1 MMSMTMKN
9 RYCMMAVGLLMAA
22 CAEDNPLEVRP
33 DGKVRV
39 DVGCES
45 QTEVQVGTRAAADG
59 YTEFGGADYN
69 GVQLGVIAWQKNTQ
83 KYDQGFATYSYSNG
97 AGKWTSN
104 VYLAKQQYNVYGYMP
119 HNGEANSIQPDL
131 GSETDPSTFAM
142 KWTGQP
148 TFATMPVLASVG
160 SARST
165 LGSVTDGSFA
175 VDVDQVGQEEKI
187 NFRMNHLLA
196 KLTLQF
202 YLPKPYA
209 DKRKI
214 KVTQVTLGGA
224 QGVANRYDITCSYDA
239 SGALTTTYA
248 PMQGAPA
255 TGNNYPYTAGN
266 AADGLFLTTSKQL
279 FGTYYFVP
287 DAVNSSSNLM
297 TLTVTYNVY
306 DQNGNPTREH
316 QTATNARIALHK
328 VNTVA
333 QATQVA
339 HEYTANVKVVP
350 SYLYVLS
357 DRDMQNPYIVLN

>member
-1 MMSMTMKN
+1 MMSMTMKKG
-9 RYCMMAVGLLMAA
+9 YCMMAVALLMAA
-22 CAEDNPLEVRP
+22 CAEDNLQEVRP

-45 QTEVQVGTRAAADG
+45 QTEVQVGTRAADG
-59 YTEFGGADYN
+59 YTTFGGADYD

-104 VYLAKQQYNVYGYMP
+104 VYLAKQTYNVYGYMP
-119 HNGEANSIQPDL
+119 HNGEANSIKPDL
-131 GSETDPSTFAM
+131 GSEANPSTFAM

-148 TFATMPVLASVG
+148 TFATKPVLASVG
-160 SARST
+160 AAKSN
-165 LGSVTDGSFA
+165 GSSSSVADGSFE
-175 VDVDQVGQEEKI
+175 VDVDQVGKEEKI

-196 KLTLQF
+196 KLNLQF

-214 KVTQVTLGGA
+214 KVTQVTLSGG
-224 QGVANRYDITCSYDA
+224 QSVANRYDITCSYDA
-239 SGALTTTYA
+239 NGALTTTYA
-248 PMQGAPA
+248 PMQGAS
-255 TGNNYPYTAGN
+255 TSGNTYPYKN
-266 AADGLFLTTSKQL
+266 VDGLPLTTGKQL

-287 DAVNSSSNLM
+287 DAVNCSSNLM

-306 DQNGNPTREH
+306 DKNDNLTREH

-328 VNTVA
+328 VNNVA

-339 HEYTANVKVVP
+339 HAYTVSVQVVP

-357 DRDMQNPYIVLN
+357 DGDMQNPYIVLN

>member
-1 MMSMTMKN
+1 MMSMTMKKG
-9 RYCMMAVGLLMAA
+9 YCMMAVALLMAA
-22 CAEDNPLEVRP
+22 CAEDNLQEVRP

-45 QTEVQVGTRAAADG
+45 QTEVQVGTRVADG
-59 YTEFGGADYN
+59 YTTFGGADYD

-97 AGKWTSN
+97 AGTWTSN

-131 GSETDPSTFAM
+131 GSEANPSTFAM

-148 TFATMPVLASVG
+148 TFATKPVLASVG
-160 SARST
+160 SAKSN
-165 LGSVTDGSFA
+165 GSSSSVADGSFE
-175 VDVDQVGQEEKI
+175 VNVDQVGQEEKI

-196 KLTLQF
+196 KLNLQF
-202 YLPKPYA
+202 YLPQPYA

-214 KVTQVTLGGA
+214 KVTQVTLSGG
-224 QGVANRYDITCSYDA
+224 QGVADRYDITCSYDA
-239 SGALTTTYA
+239 NGALTTTYT
-248 PMQGAPA
+248 PMQGAS
-255 TGNNYPYTAGN
+255 TSGNTYPYKD
-266 AADGLFLTTSKQL
+266 ADGLLLTTDKQQ

-287 DAVNSSSNLM
+287 DAVNRSSSNLM

-306 DQNGNPTREH
+306 DKNGTLTREH
-316 QTATNARIALHK
+316 QTATNAKIALHK
-328 VNTVA
+328 VNNVA

-357 DRDMQNPYIVLN
+357 DGDMQNPYIVLN

>member
-1 MMSMTMKN
+1 MSMTMKS
-9 RYCMMAVGLLMAA
+9 RYCMMAVALLMAA
-22 CAEDNPLEVRP
+22 CAEDNPLDVRP

-104 VYLAKQQYNVYGYMP
+104 VYLAKQTYNVYGYMP
-119 HNGEANSIQPDL
+119 HNGEANSIKPDL
-131 GSETDPSTFAM
+131 GSEANFAM

-148 TFATMPVLASVG
+148 TFATKPVLASVG
-160 SARST
+160 AAKSSSSSS
-165 LGSVTDGSFA
+165 SVANGSFE

-196 KLTLQF
+196 KLNLWF
-202 YLPKPYA
+202 YLPEPYA
-209 DKRKI
+209 DKRQI
-214 KVTQVTLGGA
+214 KVTQVTLSGG
-224 QGVANRYDITCSYDA
+224 QGVPNQYDITCSYDDN
-239 SGALTTTYA
+239 GALTTTYT

-255 TGNNYPYTAGN
+255 TGNTYPYTAEN
-266 AADGLFLTTSKQL
+266 AADGLLLTTDKQL

-287 DAVNSSSNLM
+287 DAVNRSSNLM

-306 DQNGNPTREH
+306 DKKDNLTREH

-328 VNTVA
+328 VNNVA

-357 DRDMQNPYIVLN
+357 DGDMQNPYIVLN

>member
-22 CAEDNPLEVRP
+22 CAEDNLQEVRP

-59 YTEFGGADYN
+59 YTEFGGADYD
-69 GVQLGVIAWQKNTQ
+69 GVQLGVIAWLTGTQ
-83 KYDQGFATYSYSNG
+83 DYDQGFATYSY
-97 AGKWTSN
+97 ADGKWTSN
-104 VYLAKQQYNVYGYMP
+104 VYLAKQTYNVYGYMP
-119 HNGEANSIQPDL
+119 HNGEANSILPDL
-131 GSETDPSTFAM
+131 GSEAAPSTFAM

-148 TFATMPVLASVG
+148 TFATKPVLASVG

-165 LGSVTDGSFA
+165 ASSVTDGSFS

-196 KLTLQF
+196 KLNLQF
-202 YLPKPYA
+202 YLPEPYA

-214 KVTQVTLGGA
+214 RVTQVTLSGG
-224 QGVANRYDITCSYDA
+224 QGVADRYDITCSYDA
-239 SGALTTTYA
+239 NGALTTTYT
-248 PMQGAPA
+248 PMQGAS
-255 TGNNYPYTAGN
+255 TSGNTYPYKDP
-266 AADGLFLTTSKQL
+266 DGLLLTTDKQL

-306 DQNGNPTREH
+306 DKNGTLTREH

-328 VNTVA
+328 VNNVA

-357 DRDMQNPYIVLN
+357 DGDMQNPYIVLK

>member
-9 RYCMMAVGLLMAA
+9 RYCMMAVALLMAA

-39 DVGCES
+39 NVGCES

-59 YTEFGGADYN
+59 YTEFGGADYD
-69 GVQLGVIAWQKNTQ
+69 GVQLAVIAWQKNTQ

-104 VYLAKQQYNVYGYMP
+104 VYLAKQTYNVYGYMP

-131 GSETDPSTFAM
+131 GSETGPSTFAM

-148 TFATMPVLASVG
+148 TFATKPVLASVG
-160 SARST
+160 AAKSN
-165 LGSVTDGSFA
+165 GSSSSVADGSFE
-175 VDVDQVGQEEKI
+175 VDVDKVGQEEKI

-214 KVTQVTLGGA
+214 EVTQVTLSGG
-224 QGVANRYDITCSYDA
+224 QGVADRYDITCSYDA
-239 SGALTTTYA
+239 SGALTTTYM
-248 PMQGAPA
+248 PMQGAS
-255 TGNNYPYTAGN
+255 TSGITYPYKDVAG
-266 AADGLFLTTSKQL
+266 LLLTTTKQQ

-287 DAVNSSSNLM
+287 DAVNRSSNLM

-306 DQNGNPTREH
+306 DKNGTLTREH
-316 QTATNARIALHK
+316 QTATNAKIALHK
-328 VNTVA
+328 VNNVA

-357 DRDMQNPYIVLN
+357 DGDMQNPYIVLK

>member
-1 MMSMTMKN
+1 MSMTMKKG
-9 RYCMMAVGLLMAA
+9 YCMMAVGLLMAA

-59 YTEFGGADYN
+59 YTPFGGAAYD
-69 GVQLGVIAWQKNTQ
+69 GVQLGVIAWLTGTQ
-83 KYDQGFATYSYSNG
+83 DYDQGFATYSYSYSNG
-97 AGKWTSN
+97 SGNWTSN
-104 VYLAKQQYNVYGYMP
+104 VYLAKQKYNVYGYMP

-131 GSETDPSTFAM
+131 GSETALSTFAM

-148 TFATMPVLASVG
+148 TFATMPVMASVG
-160 SARST
+160 AAKSN
-165 LGSVTDGSFA
+165 GSSSSVADGSFE

-196 KLTLQF
+196 KLNLQF

-209 DKRKI
+209 DKRQI
-214 KVTQVTLGGA
+214 KVTRVTLSGG
-224 QGVANRYDITCSYDA
+224 QGVADRYDITCSYA
-239 SGALTTTYA
+239 ANGALTTTYM
-248 PMQGAPA
+248 PMPGASA
-255 TGNNYPYTAGN
+255 SGNTYPYEN
-266 AADGLFLTTSKQL
+266 ADGLLLTTDKQL

-306 DQNGNPTREH
+306 DKKDNLTREH
-316 QTATNARIALHK
+316 QTATNAKIALHK
-328 VNTVA
+328 VNNVA

-357 DRDMQNPYIVLN
+357 DGDMQNHYIVLN

>member
-1 MMSMTMKN
+1 MMSMTMKKG
-9 RYCMMAVGLLMAA
+9 YCMMAVALLMAA
-22 CAEDNPLEVRP
+22 CAEDNLQEVRP

-45 QTEVQVGTRAAADG
+45 QTEVQVGTRAADG
-59 YTEFGGADYN
+59 YTTFGGADYD
-69 GVQLGVIAWQKNTQ
+69 GVQLGVIAWVKDTQ
-83 KYDQGFATYSYSNG
+83 SYDQGFATYSYSNG
-97 AGKWTSN
+97 AGTWTSN

-160 SARST
+160 AAKHS
-165 LGSVTDGSFA
+165 GSSSSVADGSFE
-175 VDVDQVGQEEKI
+175 VDVDLVGKEEKI

-196 KLTLQF
+196 KLNLRF
-202 YLPKPYA
+202 YLHEPYA
-209 DKRKI
+209 DKRQI
-214 KVTQVTLGGA
+214 KVTQVTLSGGL
-224 QGVANRYDITCSYDA
+224 GVADRYDITCSYDA
-239 SGALTTTYA
+239 NGALTTTYA

-255 TGNNYPYTAGN
+255 TGNTYPYKDPAG
-266 AADGLFLTTSKQL
+266 LLLTTTKQL

-287 DAVNSSSNLM
+287 DAVNRSSNLM

-306 DQNGNPTREH
+306 DQKGKPTREH

-328 VNTVA
+328 VNNVA

-339 HEYTANVKVVP
+339 HAYTVSVQVVP

-357 DRDMQNPYIVLN
+357 DGDMQNPYIVLK

>member
-9 RYCMMAVGLLMAA
+9 RYCMMAVALLMAA

-33 DGKVRV
+33 DGKVCV
-39 DVGCES
+39 NVGCES
-45 QTEVQVGTRAAADG
+45 QTEVQVGTRAG
-59 YTEFGGADYN
+59 YTTFGGADYD
-69 GVQLGVIAWQKNTQ
+69 GVQLGVIAWLTGTQ
-83 KYDQGFATYSYSNG
+83 DYDQGFATYSYSYSNG
-97 AGKWTSN
+97 SGNWTSN
-104 VYLAKQQYNVYGYMP
+104 VYLAKQTYNVYGYMP

-131 GSETDPSTFAM
+131 GSETALSTFAM

-148 TFATMPVLASVG
+148 TFATKPVLASVG
-160 SARST
+160 AAKSN
-165 LGSVTDGSFA
+165 GSSSSVADGSFE

-196 KLTLQF
+196 KLNLQF

-209 DKRKI
+209 DKRQI
-214 KVTQVTLGGA
+214 EVTHVTLSGG
-224 QGVANRYDITCSYDA
+224 QSVADRYDITCSYAA
-239 SGALTTTYA
+239 SGALTTTYT
-248 PMQGAPA
+248 PMQGAS
-255 TGNNYPYTAGN
+255 TSGNTYPYKDP
-266 AADGLFLTTSKQL
+266 DGLLLTTDKQL

-287 DAVNSSSNLM
+287 DAVNRSNLM

-306 DQNGNPTREH
+306 DQNDNLTRKH

-328 VNTVA
+328 VNNVA

-339 HEYTANVKVVP
+339 HAYTVSVQVVP

>member
-104 VYLAKQQYNVYGYMP
+104 VYLAKQTYNVYGYMP
-119 HNGEANSIQPDL
+119 HNGEANSIKPDL
-131 GSETDPSTFAM
+131 GSEANPSTFAM

-148 TFATMPVLASVG
+148 TFATKPVLASVG
-160 SARST
+160 SARSIAS
-165 LGSVTDGSFA
+165 SVTDGSFS

-196 KLTLQF
+196 KLNLQF

-209 DKRKI
+209 DKRQI
-214 KVTQVTLGGA
+214 KVTQVTLSGG
-224 QGVANRYDITCSYDA
+224 QGVADRYDITCSYDA
-239 SGALTTTYA
+239 KGALTTTYTA
-248 PMQGAPA
+248 MQGAS
-255 TGNNYPYTAGN
+255 TSGNTYPYKN
-266 AADGLFLTTSKQL
+266 VDGLLLTTARQQ

-287 DAVNSSSNLM
+287 DAVNRSNLM

-306 DQNGNPTREH
+306 DKSGNLTREH
-316 QTATNARIALHK
+316 QTATNAKIALHK
-328 VNTVA
+328 VNNVA

-357 DRDMQNPYIVLN
+357 DGDMQNPYIVLN

>member
-1 MMSMTMKN
+1 MSMTMKN

-97 AGKWTSN
+97 AGQWTSN
-104 VYLAKQQYNVYGYMP
+104 VYLAKQTYNVYGYMP
-119 HNGEANSIQPDL
+119 HNGEANSIKPDL
-131 GSETDPSTFAM
+131 GSEANPSTFAM

-148 TFATMPVLASVG
+148 TFATKPVLASVG
-160 SARST
+160 SAKSN
-165 LGSVTDGSFA
+165 GSSSSVADGSFE
-175 VDVDQVGQEEKI
+175 VNVDQVGQEEKI

-196 KLTLQF
+196 KLNLQF
-202 YLPKPYA
+202 YLPQPYA

-214 KVTQVTLGGA
+214 KVTQVTLSGG
-224 QGVANRYDITCSYDA
+224 QGVADRYDITCSYDA
-239 SGALTTTYA
+239 NGALTTTYT
-248 PMQGAPA
+248 PMQGAS
-255 TGNNYPYTAGN
+255 TSGNTYPYKD
-266 AADGLFLTTSKQL
+266 ADGLLLTTDKQQ

-287 DAVNSSSNLM
+287 DAVNRSSSNLM

-306 DQNGNPTREH
+306 DKNGTLTREH
-316 QTATNARIALHK
+316 QTATNAKIALHK
-328 VNTVA
+328 VNNVA

-357 DRDMQNPYIVLN
+357 DGDMQNPYIVLN

>member
-1 MMSMTMKN
+1 MKS
-9 RYCMMAVGLLMAA
+9 RYCMMAVALLMAA
-22 CAEDNPLEVRP
+22 CAEDNPLDVRP

-59 YTEFGGADYN
+59 YTEFVGADYN
-69 GVQLGVIAWQKNTQ
+69 GVQLGVIAWQKNTH

-104 VYLAKQQYNVYGYMP
+104 VYLAKQKYNVYGYMP
-119 HNGEANSIQPDL
+119 HNGEANSILPDL
-131 GSETDPSTFAM
+131 GSEANPSTFAM
-142 KWTGQP
+142 KWTGQL
-148 TFATMPVLASVG
+148 TFATKPVLASVG

-165 LGSVTDGSFA
+165 ASSVTDGSFE

-196 KLTLQF
+196 KLNLQF
-202 YLPKPYA
+202 YLPEPYA
-209 DKRKI
+209 DKRQI
-214 KVTQVTLGGA
+214 KVTHVTLSGG
-224 QGVANRYDITCSYDA
+224 QGVADRYDITCSYA
-239 SGALTTTYA
+239 ANGALTTTYT
-248 PMQGAPA
+248 PMQGAS
-255 TGNNYPYTAGN
+255 TSGNTYPYKDVAG
-266 AADGLFLTTSKQL
+266 LRLTTTKQL

-287 DAVNSSSNLM
+287 DAVNRSSSNLM

-306 DQNGNPTREH
+306 DKSGKLTREH
-316 QTATNARIALHK
+316 QTATNAKIALHK
-328 VNTVA
+328 VNNVA

-357 DRDMQNPYIVLN
+357 DGDMQNHYIVLN

>member
-1 MMSMTMKN
+1 
-9 RYCMMAVGLLMAA
+9 MAVGLLMAA

-104 VYLAKQQYNVYGYMP
+104 VYLAKQTYNVYGYMP
-119 HNGEANSIQPDL
+119 HNGEANSILPDL
-131 GSETDPSTFAM
+131 GSGTAPSTFAM

-148 TFATMPVLASVG
+148 TFATKPVLASVG
-160 SARST
+160 SAKSN
-165 LGSVTDGSFA
+165 GSSSSVADGTFE

-196 KLTLQF
+196 KLNLQF
-202 YLPKPYA
+202 YLPEPYA
-209 DKRKI
+209 DKRQI
-214 KVTQVTLGGA
+214 RVTQVTLSGG
-224 QGVANRYDITCSYDA
+224 QGVADRYDITCSYDA
-239 SGALTTTYA
+239 YGALTTTYA
-248 PMQGAPA
+248 PMLGAS
-255 TGNNYPYTAGN
+255 TSGNTYPYKDPAG
-266 AADGLFLTTSKQL
+266 LRLTTGKQL

-287 DAVNSSSNLM
+287 DAVNRSSNLM

-306 DQNGNPTREH
+306 DQKGNLTREH

-328 VNTVA
+328 VNNVA

-339 HEYTANVKVVP
+339 HAYTVSVQVVP

-357 DRDMQNPYIVLN
+357 DGDMQNPYIVLN

>member
-1 MMSMTMKN
+1 MMSMTMKS
-9 RYCMMAVGLLMAA
+9 RYCMMAVALLMAA

-45 QTEVQVGTRAAADG
+45 QTEVQVGTRAADG
-59 YTEFGGADYN
+59 YTMFGGADYD

-104 VYLAKQQYNVYGYMP
+104 VYLAKQKYNVYGYMP
-119 HNGEANSIQPDL
+119 HNGEANSIKPDL
-131 GSETDPSTFAM
+131 GSEANPSTFAM

-148 TFATMPVLASVG
+148 TFATKPVLASVG

-165 LGSVTDGSFA
+165 ASSVTDGSFS
-175 VDVDQVGQEEKI
+175 VDVDKVGQEEKI

-196 KLTLQF
+196 KLNLQF
-202 YLPKPYA
+202 YLPEPYA
-209 DKRKI
+209 DKRQI
-214 KVTQVTLGGA
+214 KVTQVTLSGGL
-224 QGVANRYDITCSYDA
+224 GVADRYDITCSYDA
-239 SGALTTTYA
+239 NGALTTTYA
-248 PMQGAPA
+248 PMQGAS
-255 TGNNYPYTAGN
+255 TSGNTYPYKDP
-266 AADGLFLTTSKQL
+266 DGLLLTTDKQL

-287 DAVNSSSNLM
+287 DAVNRSSNLM

-306 DQNGNPTREH
+306 DKSGHLTREH
-316 QTATNARIALHK
+316 QTATNAKIALHK
-328 VNTVA
+328 VNNVA

-357 DRDMQNPYIVLN
+357 DGDMQNHYIVLN

>member
-1 MMSMTMKN
+1 MSMTMKKG
-9 RYCMMAVGLLMAA
+9 YCMMAVALLMAA
-22 CAEDNPLEVRP
+22 CAEDNLQEVRP

-45 QTEVQVGTRAAADG
+45 QTEVQVGTRAADG
-59 YTEFGGADYN
+59 YTTFGGADYD

-104 VYLAKQQYNVYGYMP
+104 VYLAKQTYNVYGYMP
-119 HNGEANSIQPDL
+119 HNGEANSIKPDL
-131 GSETDPSTFAM
+131 GSEANPSTFAM

-165 LGSVTDGSFA
+165 DSVTDGSFR

-214 KVTQVTLGGA
+214 EVTQVTLGGA

-266 AADGLFLTTSKQL
+266 AADGLFLTNREQL

-287 DAVNSSSNLM
+287 DAVNRSSNLM

-306 DQNGNPTREH
+306 DQNDKLTREH

-328 VNTVA
+328 VNNVA

-339 HEYTANVKVVP
+339 HAYTVSVQVVP

-357 DRDMQNPYIVLN
+357 DGDMQNPYIVLN

>member
-9 RYCMMAVGLLMAA
+9 RYCMMAVALLMAA

-39 DVGCES
+39 NVGCES
-45 QTEVQVGTRAAADG
+45 QTEVQVGTRVVADG
-59 YTEFGGADYN
+59 YTTFGGAAYN

-104 VYLAKQQYNVYGYMP
+104 VYLAKQTYNVYGYMR
-119 HNGEANSIQPDL
+119 HNGEANSIKPDL
-131 GSETDPSTFAM
+131 GSEANPSTFAM

-148 TFATMPVLASVG
+148 TFATKPVLASVG

-165 LGSVTDGSFA
+165 ASSVTDGSFE
-175 VDVDQVGQEEKI
+175 VDVDKVGQEEKI

-196 KLTLQF
+196 KLNLRF

-214 KVTQVTLGGA
+214 RVTQVTLSGG
-224 QGVANRYDITCSYDA
+224 QGVADRYDITCSYDVN
-239 SGALTTTYA
+239 GALTTTYT
-248 PMQGAPA
+248 PMQGAS
-255 TGNNYPYTAGN
+255 TSGNTYPYKDS
-266 AADGLFLTTSKQL
+266 DGLLLTTTKQL

-287 DAVNSSSNLM
+287 DAVNRSSSNLM

-306 DQNGNPTREH
+306 DKNDNLTREH

-328 VNTVA
+328 VNNVA

-357 DRDMQNPYIVLN
+357 DGDMQNPYIVLN

>member
-1 MMSMTMKN
+1 MSMTMKKG
-9 RYCMMAVGLLMAA
+9 YCMMAVALLMAA
-22 CAEDNPLEVRP
+22 CAEDNLQEVRP

-45 QTEVQVGTRAAADG
+45 QTEVQVGTRAADG
-59 YTEFGGADYN
+59 YTTFGGADYD
-69 GVQLGVIAWQKNTQ
+69 GVQLGVIAWLTGKQD
-83 KYDQGFATYSYSNG
+83 YDQGFATYSYSNG

-104 VYLAKQQYNVYGYMP
+104 VYLAKQTYNVYGYMP
-119 HNGEANSIQPDL
+119 HNGEANSIKPDL
-131 GSETDPSTFAM
+131 GSEANPSTFAM

-165 LGSVTDGSFA
+165 DSVTDGFFA
-175 VDVDQVGQEEKI
+175 VDVDQVGQEKKI

-196 KLTLQF
+196 KLNLRF
-202 YLPKPYA
+202 YLPEPYA
-209 DKRKI
+209 DKRQI
-214 KVTQVTLGGA
+214 KVTQVTLSGG
-224 QGVANRYDITCSYDA
+224 QGVADRYDITCSYDVN
-239 SGALTTTYA
+239 GALTTTYTA
-248 PMQGAPA
+248 MQGAS
-255 TGNNYPYTAGN
+255 TSGNTYPYKN
-266 AADGLFLTTSKQL
+266 VDGLPLKTGKQL

-287 DAVNSSSNLM
+287 DAVNSSNLM

-306 DQNGNPTREH
+306 DQNGKPTREH
-316 QTATNARIALHK
+316 QTATNAKIALHK
-328 VNTVA
+328 VNNVA

-357 DRDMQNPYIVLN
+357 DGDMQNPYIVLN

>member
-22 CAEDNPLEVRP
+22 CAEDNLQEVRP

-45 QTEVQVGTRAAADG
+45 QTEVQVGTRAADG
-59 YTEFGGADYN
+59 YTTFGGADYD

-104 VYLAKQQYNVYGYMP
+104 VYLAKQTYNVYGYMP
-119 HNGEANSIQPDL
+119 HNGEANSIKPDL
-131 GSETDPSTFAM
+131 GSEANPSTFAM

-148 TFATMPVLASVG
+148 TFATKPVLASVG

-165 LGSVTDGSFA
+165 ASSVTDGSFS

-196 KLTLQF
+196 KLNLRF
-202 YLPKPYA
+202 YLPEPYA
-209 DKRKI
+209 DKRQI
-214 KVTQVTLGGA
+214 KVTQVTLSGG

-239 SGALTTTYA
+239 NGALTTTYT
-248 PMQGAPA
+248 PMQGAS
-255 TGNNYPYTAGN
+255 TSGNTYPYEN
-266 AADGLFLTTSKQL
+266 ANGLLLTTAKQL

-287 DAVNSSSNLM
+287 DAVNRSSNLM

-306 DQNGNPTREH
+306 DKSGTLTREH

-328 VNTVA
+328 VNNVA

-339 HEYTANVKVVP
+339 HAYTVSVQVVP

-357 DRDMQNPYIVLN
+357 DGDMQNPYIVLK

>member
-1 MMSMTMKN
+1 MSMTMKKG
-9 RYCMMAVGLLMAA
+9 YCMMAVALLMAA
-22 CAEDNPLEVRP
+22 CAEDNLQEVRP

-59 YTEFGGADYN
+59 YTEFGGADYD

-104 VYLAKQQYNVYGYMP
+104 VYLAKQTYNVYGYMP
-119 HNGEANSIQPDL
+119 HNGEANSIKPDL
-131 GSETDPSTFAM
+131 GSEANPSTFAM

-148 TFATMPVLASVG
+148 TFATKPVLASVG

-165 LGSVTDGSFA
+165 ASSVTDGSFS
-175 VDVDQVGQEEKI
+175 VDVDRVGQEEKI

-196 KLTLQF
+196 KLNLRF
-202 YLPKPYA
+202 YLPEPYA
-209 DKRKI
+209 DKRQI

-239 SGALTTTYA
+239 RGALTTTYA

-255 TGNNYPYTAGN
+255 TGNNYPYKDP
-266 AADGLFLTTSKQL
+266 DGLLLTTSKQL

-287 DAVNSSSNLM
+287 DAVNRSNLM

-306 DQNGNPTREH
+306 DKNGTLTREH
-316 QTATNARIALHK
+316 QTATNAKIALHK
-328 VNTVA
+328 VNNVA

-357 DRDMQNPYIVLN
+357 DGDMQNPYIVLN